1 MSSKAISY
9 IRFSSSI
16 QKKGTSLQR
25 QTDMI
30 NTWLS
35 QNPDVTLSNLQYKD
49 LGRSGFHGT
58 HLKHQFGD
66 LLDAIEGGLIT
77 RGDYVLVE
85 AIDRIGRLPTIKAL
99 NIITTICMNGVKI
112 ITLEDNQEYSEES
125 VANNAG
131 IIYYLIGKIDMA
143 YQYSKNLSRRVESS
157 WDNKRQLAEDGK
169 GVNRK
174 SFWYITKDKDEKY
187 NTITPQNKALVN
199 KIFTMYL
206 SGVSQNKIVKFLKE
220 TDPVRFEKYSS
231 TALKKL
237 LTNKTAIG
245 YWEDTPNVYE
255 PAIEEQLFYSVNNL
269 INSRSK
275 GQKQGGASNHIMS
288 GLVVCKRCGKNYS
301 VKNQKHSATIMYCSA
316 SNKGECENTTT
327 LPIVLLN
334 EFRIRTQNSFV
345 QKILNSKVNTDNQKL
360 VISLDG
366 KIDTVTKSIGNMV
379 DLVASGSTFATK
391 KVMALETQ
399 LNELK
404 LERAGLVASESPTI
418 NIENLKQA
426 GLDMSKDPLILN
438 GMLKQVGFKISAD
451 GKTMSIGSD
460 QMEYI
465 KYVKGGS
472 NTGSYEVKSFDQE
485 ESEFIKKVFNT
496 DFTSEE
502 QINQLISTSTNLVNP
517 RH

>member
-1 MSSKAISY
+1 MAAKAISY

-16 QKKGTSLQR
+16 QKKGASLKR

-30 NTWLS
+30 NHWLS
-35 QNPDVTLSNLQYKD
+35 QNPDVTLSDLQYKD
-49 LGRSGFHGT
+49 LGRSGYHGT

-66 LLDAIEGGLIT
+66 LLDAIESGLIA

-99 NIITTICMNGVKI
+99 NIITTICMNGVKV

-143 YQYSKNLSRRVESS
+143 YQYSKNLSRRIESA
-157 WDNKRQLAEDGK
+157 WDNKRQLAEDGQ

-174 SFWYITKDKDEKY
+174 SFWYITKDKDGKY
-187 NTITPQNKALVN
+187 NQITPKDKALVN

-206 SGVSQNKIVKFLKE
+206 SGVSQNKIVIFLKE
-220 TDPVRFEKYSS
+220 TDPIRFEKYSP

-245 YWEDTPNVYE
+245 YWEGTPKSY
-255 PAIEEQLFYSVNNL
+255 PAAIEEQLFYSVNNL
-269 INSRSK
+269 MNSRAK
-275 GQKQGGASNHIMS
+275 GRKQGGASNHIMA
-288 GLVVCKRCGKNYS
+288 GLVVCKRCGRNYS
-301 VKNQKHSATIMYCSA
+301 VRNSKHSATVMYCSA

-327 LPIVLLN
+327 LPIAILN

-360 VISLDG
+360 VIALDG
-366 KIDTVTKSIGNMV
+366 KIDTVTKSIDNMV
-379 DLVASGSTFATK
+379 ELVASGSTFATK
-391 KVMALETQ
+391 KVISLESQ
-399 LNELK
+399 LKELK
-404 LERAGLVASESPTI
+404 LERAGLIASESPTI
-418 NIENLKQA
+418 NFANLKQA

-438 GMLKQVGFKISAD
+438 GMLKQVGFKITAD
-451 GKTMSIGSD
+451 GKTMSNDGD
-460 QMEYI
+460 HMEYI
-465 KYVKGGS
+465 KYVKGGKES
-472 NTGSYEVKSFDQE
+472 GSYEVRVFDQV
-485 ESEFIKKVFNT
+485 ESEFIKKSFNT
-496 DFTSEE
+496 ELTSEE
-502 QINQLISTSTNLVNP
+502 QINQLISKSTSLLT
-517 RH
+517 